1 MAQTEQEQK
10 KEKTFSL
17 QKFPFREGMDCVKVI
32 HLASK
37 KFCNFM
43 VKRTHDGWEFDL
55 RSPTPVFSKPDEM
68 TEAEIRPLLPAMHE
82 ALMDEYK

>member
-43 VKRTHDGWEFDL
+43 VKRTQDGWEFDL
-55 RSPTPVFSKPDEM
+55 LSPTPVFSKPDEM
-68 TEAEIRPLLPAMHE
+68 TEAEIKPLLPAMHE
-82 ALMDEYK
+82 ALMEEYK